1 VLVYFGHRRKRH
13 TKSFARLVL
22 SETGSDN
29 EHEQTNKK
37 VVGRAMRR
45 ETEQQLDELVEK
57 SNTVFKLLKLVKKS
71 KLLKEKDA

>member
-1 VLVYFGHRRKRH
+1 
-13 TKSFARLVL
+13 LVL